1 MAESESAPA
10 FGISVYHMPSASE
23 STSSGSSAAYML
35 PEISPSQE
43 AKDEAYPARYC
54 KGLLVQHSVA
64 NTACCVLAAQL
75 GASTLTP
82 VA

>member
-1 MAESESAPA
+1 MAESESEPA
-10 FGISVYHMPSASE
+10 FGISVYSVPTASE
-23 STSSGSSAAYML
+23 STSNGTSAAYML

-64 NTACCVLAAQL
+64 DTAARSVNTHSCCLI
-75 GASTLTP
+75 T
-82 VA
+82 